1 LHSNDQGR
9 YKTGI
14 LAPLSA
20 LLNLWRS
27 KVGVGV
33 FNKSICIFIPRFE
46 NAGMKKRTDFLV
58 IGSGIAGLTFALKAA
73 KFGKVTVITKANLDD
88 TNTRYAQG
96 GIAAVF
102 SEPDNFEK
110 HIKDTLIAG
119 GGICNEEVVRMV
131 VHEAPERIKDLID
144 LGVSFDKKEDGT
156 YDLAKE
162 GGHTEYRILH
172 HKDKTGEAIQKTLI
186 EQVRKEANIEIF
198 EHHFAIDILTQHH
211 LGVELK
217 RDYPDIKC
225 FGVYVADLKN
235 PKVITFLS
243 KITVI
248 ATGGMG
254 NVYMTTTNPEI
265 ATGDGVAMVYRAKGT
280 IENMEFVQFHPTSL
294 WDPNTRPSFLITEAL
309 RGYGAVL
316 KNMSGEK
323 FMNRYDSRG
332 SLAPRDIVARAIDN
346 EMKIWGDDHV
356 WLDCTHLD
364 SEGLKDHFPN
374 VYEHCLTR
382 GIDITKDMIPVV
394 PAAHYSCGGIKVDM
408 NGQSN
413 IHRLYAL
420 GEVSST
426 GLHGANRLAS
436 NSLIEAAVYSHR
448 AAMHSGNLLKD
459 LTFEEKIPD
468 WDYKGT
474 THLEEMVLVTQN
486 YREVQMIMSNYVG
499 IVRSD
504 LRLERA
510 LARLEIIYKEN
521 ESLYKRS
528 LISQKIVELRNLIN
542 VGYIIIKMAANRNES
557 IGLHYS
563 IDHPKRGFS
572 EF

>member
-1 LHSNDQGR
+1 
-9 YKTGI
+9 
-14 LAPLSA
+14 
-20 LLNLWRS
+20 
-27 KVGVGV
+27 
-33 FNKSICIFIPRFE
+33 
-46 NAGMKKRTDFLV
+46 MKKRTDFLV

-73 KFGKVTVITKANLDD
+73 KFGKVSIVTKANLDD

-119 GGICNEEVVRMV
+119 DGFCDEAVVRMV
-131 VHEAPERIKDLID
+131 VEEAPERINDLIQM
-144 LGVSFDKKEDGT
+144 GVSFDRKEDGT

-162 GGHTEYRILH
+162 GGHSEHRILH
-172 HKDKTGEAIQKTLI
+172 HKDKTGEAIQKTLV
-186 EQVRKEANIEIF
+186 EQVRSEPNIEIF
-198 EHHFAIDILTQHH
+198 EHHFAIEILTQHH
-211 LGVELK
+211 LGDVLK
-217 RDYPDIKC
+217 KNYPDIKC
-225 FGVYVADLKN
+225 FGAYVADLVN
-235 PKVITFLS
+235 QKVISFLS
-243 KITVI
+243 RITVI

-294 WDPNTRPSFLITEAL
+294 YDPNKRPSFLITEAL

-316 KNMSGEK
+316 KNIAGEK

-346 EMKIWGDDHV
+346 EMKIWGDDYV
-356 WLDCTHLD
+356 WLDCTHLKA
-364 SEGLKDHFPN
+364 EGLKDHFPN
-374 VYEHCLTR
+374 VYEHCMAR

-408 NGQSN
+408 DGQSN
-413 IHRLYAL
+413 INRLYAL
-420 GEVSST
+420 GEAAST

-448 AAMHSGNLLKD
+448 AADHAGKRLSQLK
-459 LTFEEKIPD
+459 FEEKIPD

-474 THLEEMVLVTQN
+474 THLEEMILVTQN
-486 YREVQMIMSNYVG
+486 YKEVQMIMSNYVG

-510 LARLEIIYKEN
+510 LVRLEIIYKET

-528 LISQKIVELRNLIN
+528 LISKKICELRNVIN
-542 VGYIIIKMAANRNES
+542 VGYVIIKMAKSRKDS

-563 IDHPKRGFS
+563 IDHPKRAIT

>member
-1 LHSNDQGR
+1 
-9 YKTGI
+9 
-14 LAPLSA
+14 
-20 LLNLWRS
+20 
-27 KVGVGV
+27 
-33 FNKSICIFIPRFE
+33 
-46 NAGMKKRTDFLV
+46 MKKRTDFLV

-73 KFGKVTVITKANLDD
+73 RFGKVIIVSKATLEDS
-88 TNTRYAQG
+88 NTRYAQG

-119 GGICNEEVVRMV
+119 DGFCNEEVVRMV
-131 VHEAPERIKDLID
+131 VQEAPDRIKDLIE
-144 LGVSFDKKEDGT
+144 LGVSFDRKEDGS

-172 HKDKTGEAIQKTLI
+172 SKDRTGEVIQKTLVG
-186 EQVRKEANIEIF
+186 QVRKDPNIEIF
-198 EHHFAIDILTQHH
+198 EHHFAIEILTQHH
-211 LGVELK
+211 LGDVLK
-217 RDYPDIKC
+217 KNYPDIKC
-225 FGVYVADLKN
+225 FGAYVADLVN
-235 PKVITFLS
+235 QKVISFLS
-243 KITVI
+243 KITVM

-265 ATGDGVAMVYRAKGT
+265 ATGDGVAMVYRAKGI

-294 WDPNTRPSFLITEAL
+294 FDPNKRPSFLITEAL

-323 FMNRYDSRG
+323 FMKRYDSRE

-346 EMKIWGDDHV
+346 EMKIWGDDHA
-356 WLDCTHLD
+356 WLDCTHLNP
-364 SEGLKDHFPN
+364 EGLKDHFPN
-374 VYEHCLTR
+374 VYEHCMAR
-382 GIDITKDMIPVV
+382 GIDITKDLIPVV
-394 PAAHYSCGGIKVDM
+394 PAAHYSCGGIKVDKD
-408 NGQSN
+408 GQSN
-413 IHRLYAL
+413 INRLYAL
-420 GEVSST
+420 GETSST

-448 AAMHSGNLLKD
+448 AAIHSGSRVKELS
-459 LTFEEKIPD
+459 FEEKIPD

-474 THLEEMVLVTQN
+474 THLEEMILVTQN
-486 YREVQMIMSNYVG
+486 YKEVQMIMSNYVG

-510 LARLEIIYKEN
+510 LIRLEIIYNET

-528 LISQKIVELRNLIN
+528 LISKKICELRNLIN
-542 VGYIIIKMAANRNES
+542 VGYVIIKMAKNRQES
-557 IGLHYS
+557 RGLHYS
-563 IDHPKRGFS
+563 IDHPKRTSS

>member
-1 LHSNDQGR
+1 
-9 YKTGI
+9 
-14 LAPLSA
+14 
-20 LLNLWRS
+20 
-27 KVGVGV
+27 
-33 FNKSICIFIPRFE
+33 
-46 NAGMKKRTDFLV
+46 MKKRTDFLV

-73 KFGKVTVITKANLDD
+73 RSGKVSIVTKANLEDS
-88 TNTRYAQG
+88 NTKYAQG

-102 SEPDNFEK
+102 REPDNFEK
-110 HIKDTLIAG
+110 HIKDTMIAG
-119 GGICNEEVVRMV
+119 DGFCNEKVVRMV
-131 VHEAPERIKDLID
+131 VQEAPDRIKDLIE
-144 LGVSFDKKEDGT
+144 LGVSFDQKEDGS

-172 HKDKTGEAIQKTLI
+172 NKDRTGEVIQQTLV
-186 EQVRKEANIEIF
+186 EQVRKNTNIEVF
-198 EHHFAIDILTQHH
+198 EHHSAIEILTQHH
-211 LGVELK
+211 LGKVLK
-217 RDYPDIKC
+217 KNYPDIKC
-225 FGVYVADLKN
+225 FGAYVADLVN
-235 PKVITFLS
+235 QKVITFLS
-243 KITVI
+243 KVTIV

-265 ATGDGVAMVYRAKGT
+265 ATGDGVAMVYRAKG
-280 IENMEFVQFHPTSL
+280 IVENMEFVQFHPTSL
-294 WDPNTRPSFLITEAL
+294 FDPNKRPSFLITEAL

-316 KNMSGEK
+316 KNMASER
-323 FMNRYDSRG
+323 FMKRYDSRG

-356 WLDCTHLD
+356 WLDCTHLNSD
-364 SEGLKDHFPN
+364 GLKDHFPN
-374 VYEHCLTR
+374 VYEHCLSR

-394 PAAHYSCGGIKVDM
+394 PAAHYSCGGIKVNMD
-408 NGQSN
+408 GQSS
-413 IHRLYAL
+413 ISRLYAL
-420 GEVSST
+420 GEASST

-448 AAMHSGNLLKD
+448 AVIHTGSRLND
-459 LTFEEKIPD
+459 LEFEERIPD

-474 THLEEMVLVTQN
+474 THLEEMILVTQN
-486 YREVQMIMSNYVG
+486 YKEVQMIMSNYVG

-510 LARLEIIYKEN
+510 LTRLEIIYKET

-528 LISQKIVELRNLIN
+528 LISQKICELRNLITI
-542 VGYIIIKMAANRNES
+542 GYVIIKMAANRQES

-563 IDHPKRGFS
+563 IDHPKGIGS

>member
-1 LHSNDQGR
+1 
-9 YKTGI
+9 
-14 LAPLSA
+14 
-20 LLNLWRS
+20 
-27 KVGVGV
+27 
-33 FNKSICIFIPRFE
+33 
-46 NAGMKKRTDFLV
+46 MKKRTDFLV
-58 IGSGIAGLTFALKAA
+58 IGSGIAGLSFALKAA
-73 KFGKVTVITKANLDD
+73 KYGKVTVVTKANLED

-110 HIKDTLIAG
+110 HINDTLIAG

-131 VHEAPERIKDLID
+131 VQEAPDRIKDLIN

-172 HKDKTGEAIQKTLI
+172 HKDKTGESIQMTLM
-186 EQVRKEANIEIF
+186 ERVRNEPNIEIL
-198 EHHFAIDILTQHH
+198 EHHFAIEILTQHH
-211 LGVELK
+211 LGEVVK
-217 RDYPDIKC
+217 RNYPDIKC
-225 FGVYVADLKN
+225 FGAYVADLVN
-235 PKVITFLS
+235 QQVITLLS
-243 KITVI
+243 KVTIV
-248 ATGGMG
+248 ATGGIG
-254 NVYMTTTNPEI
+254 NVYLTTTNPEI

-280 IENMEFVQFHPTSL
+280 IENMEFIQFHPTSL
-294 WDPNTRPSFLITEAL
+294 YDPEKKPSFLITEAL

-316 KNMSGEK
+316 KNLSGER

-356 WLDCTHLD
+356 WLDCTHLNP
-364 SEGLKDHFPN
+364 EGLKDHFPN
-374 VYEHCLTR
+374 VYEHCLER
-382 GIDITKDMIPVV
+382 GIDFTKDMIPVV
-394 PAAHYSCGGIKVDM
+394 PCAHYSCGGIKVDI

-413 IHRLYAL
+413 IDRLYAL

-436 NSLIEAAVYSHR
+436 NSLIEAAVYAHR
-448 AAMHSGNLLKD
+448 AAIHSGPRLKD
-459 LTFEEKIPD
+459 LTFEERIPE

-474 THLEEMVLVTQN
+474 THLEEMVLITQSSK
-486 YREVQMIMSNYVG
+486 EVQMIMSNYVG

-504 LRLERA
+504 IRLERA
-510 LARLEIIYKEN
+510 MVRLDILYEET
-521 ESLYKRS
+521 ERLYKKS
-528 LISQKIVELRNLIN
+528 LISKKICELRNLIN
-542 VGYIIIKMAANRNES
+542 VGYIIIKMAQNRHES
-557 IGLHYS
+557 VGLHYS
-563 IDHPKRGFS
+563 IDYPKRISS

>member
-1 LHSNDQGR
+1 
-9 YKTGI
+9 
-14 LAPLSA
+14 
-20 LLNLWRS
+20 
-27 KVGVGV
+27 
-33 FNKSICIFIPRFE
+33 
-46 NAGMKKRTDFLV
+46 MKKRTDFLV

-73 KFGKVTVITKANLDD
+73 RFGKVSIVTKGNLEDS
-88 TNTRYAQG
+88 NTWYAQG

-110 HIKDTLIAG
+110 HIRDTLIAG
-119 GGICNEEVVRMV
+119 DGFCNEEVVRMV
-131 VHEAPERIKDLID
+131 VQEAPDRIKDLIN
-144 LGVSFDKKEDGT
+144 LGVSFDRKEDGT

-162 GGHTEYRILH
+162 GGHTEHRILH
-172 HKDKTGEAIQKTLI
+172 NKDRTGEVIQKTLV
-186 EQVRKEANIEIF
+186 EQIKKDPNIEIF
-198 EHHFAIDILTQHH
+198 EQYFAIEILTQHH
-211 LGVELK
+211 LGKVL
-217 RDYPDIKC
+217 RRNTPDINC
-225 FGVYVADLKN
+225 FGAYVADLVKQ
-235 PKVITFLS
+235 KVITFLS
-243 KITVI
+243 KVTII

-294 WDPNTRPSFLITEAL
+294 YDPDRKPSFLITEAL
-309 RGYGAVL
+309 RGYGAIL
-316 KNMSGEK
+316 KNIAGER

-356 WLDCTHLD
+356 WLDCTHLN

-374 VYEHCLTR
+374 VYEHCKAR

-394 PAAHYSCGGIKVDM
+394 PAAHYSCGGIKVDID
-408 NGQSN
+408 GHSN
-413 IHRLYAL
+413 INRLYAV

-436 NSLIEAAVYSHR
+436 NSLIEAAVYAHR
-448 AAMHSGNLLKD
+448 AATHSSTRLND
-459 LTFEEKIPD
+459 LTYEEKIPD

-474 THLEEMVLVTQN
+474 THLEEMILITQN
-486 YREVQMIMSNYVG
+486 YKEVQMIMSNYVG

-510 LARLEIIYKEN
+510 LLRLEIIYEEN

-528 LISQKIVELRNLIN
+528 LISKKICELRNLIN
-542 VGYIIIKMAANRNES
+542 VSYLIIKMAKTRQVS

-563 IDHPKRGFS
+563 IDHPKRAGS